1 MQEKTMLIY
10 MNSQKKKNEKNTSLF
25 SLSKYYCKPKMGHGQ
40 WNKYDMVKLK
50 IGYLTSS
57 KRLARTESN
66 F

>member
-10 MNSQKKKNEKNTSLF
+10 MNSQEKNEKNTSLF